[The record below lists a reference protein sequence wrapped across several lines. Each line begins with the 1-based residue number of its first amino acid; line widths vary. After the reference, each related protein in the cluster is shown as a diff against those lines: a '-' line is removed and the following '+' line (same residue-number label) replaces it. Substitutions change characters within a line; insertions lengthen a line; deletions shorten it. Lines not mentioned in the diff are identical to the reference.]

1 MYKRFIFL
9 LFISVMLVGCNQQN
23 REESLPDQEASDKLI
38 QVENTNERNQN
49 TLTNTQIAN
58 HLVEVADSVPDVNNS
73 TAIVVGPYAVVGLNL
88 DKDLDRSRVGTVKYS
103 VLEALQKDP
112 YGKTA
117 VVVADG
123 DVAERIREMNNKM
136 QQGHPVQG
144 VIEEVAAIVGRY
156 MPNFPVPEQIPTEPD
171 QNKETIPENE
181 KEEIEDIQDDQSNH
195 HTDQ

>member
-1 MYKRFIFL
+1 MYKRLIFL
-9 LFISVMLVGCNQQN
+9 LFISVLLVGCNQQN
-23 REESLPDQEASDKLI
+23 REESIQDQEASDKLV
-38 QVENTNERNQN
+38 QVENSNEKNQD

-88 DKDLDRSRVGTVKYS
+88 DEDLDRSRVGTVKYS

-123 DVAERIREMNNKM
+123 DVAERIREINNKI

-156 MPNFPVPEQIPTEPD
+156 MPNFPVPEQMPTEPD

-181 KEEIEDIQDDQSNH
+181 EEELEDIQDDQSNH